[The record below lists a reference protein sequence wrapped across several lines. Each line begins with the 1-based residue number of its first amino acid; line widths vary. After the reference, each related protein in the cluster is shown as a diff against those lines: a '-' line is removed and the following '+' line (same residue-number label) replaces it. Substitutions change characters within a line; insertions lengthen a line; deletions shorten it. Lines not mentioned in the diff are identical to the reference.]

1 MSRSIYRLRS
11 LLQYSCLPASPT
23 MQIFPLPRLN
33 ATIPPDLDVDK
44 VAKDWMA
51 AFVKS
56 IEAADVEGTM
66 ALFNADSVHWRDML
80 ALTWDFRTF
89 HGATSIS
96 TFLTDRLPIVK
107 PSNFRIKEQ
116 SLQPLAPDL
125 TWICITFDFDT
136 HIGAAS
142 GIVRLVPQTT
152 GAWKAYLMYTNLEQ
166 LTGFPEKIGDLR
178 HSAADRG
185 TWSQDRANGLEFVEG
200 DPVVLIIGAG
210 HSGLDLAARLKY
222 LDIRTLVIEKNPRI
236 GDNWRNRYDALCL
249 HDPVWYD
256 HMPYMPLVEL
266 YAALRRLLANWL
278 EHYADSLELDVWTS
292 STVTNAR
299 PNAAGSW
306 DVIIDRAGKD
316 RVFKVKHV
324 VFATGF
330 GGGAA
335 NFPSYPGM
343 DIFKG
348 EMLHSTQQK
357 RALDHTGKR
366 VVVIGACTS
375 AHDIAADYA
384 SHGVDVTMYQRG
396 STYVMSTENGLVSLM
411 RPTYWEGGPPTDVAD
426 RNSASLPFFAVGE
439 LHQRRTAGIAQADKK
454 LLDGLHARGFRT
466 NLGIMDTGIGLLA
479 YERAGGYYPDVG
491 ASQMLIDGKIK
502 LKNDSQIASFTP
514 TGLKF
519 DDGSELSAD
528 VVVFA
533 TGLGDARGTVRE
545 VCGDAV
551 ADRCK
556 RIWGLNAEGEV
567 NGAWRDLG
575 VPGLW
580 YMMGNLQ
587 LARFHSKH
595 VALRMCFCFYSFLD
609 HIAGADFGE
618 EIKAMEEGLFGER
631 YAAVDQKYGDRVQ

>member
-1 MSRSIYRLRS
+1 
-11 LLQYSCLPASPT
+11 
-23 MQIFPLPRLN
+23 MQIFPLPTLERLN

-51 AFVKS
+51 AFGKS
-56 IEAADVEGTM
+56 IEAADVAGTM
-66 ALFNADSVHWRDML
+66 ALFNVDSVHWRDML

-96 TFLTDRLPIVK
+96 TFLADRLPIVK
-107 PSNFRIKEQ
+107 PSNFRINEQ

-125 TWICITFDFDT
+125 TWICIAFDFDT

-142 GIVRLVPQTT
+142 GIVRLVPQSSGT
-152 GAWKAYLMYTNLEQ
+152 WKAYLMYTNLEQ

-185 TWSQDRANGLEFVEG
+185 TWAQDRANGLEFTEG

-222 LDIRTLVIEKNPRI
+222 LDVRTLVIEKNSRI

-256 HMPYMPLVEL
+256 HMPYMPFPSTWPI
-266 YAALRRLLANWL
+266 YTPAKKLANWL

-292 STVTNAR
+292 STVSSAH

-306 DVIIDRAGKD
+306 DVIINRAGKD

-324 VFATGF
+324 VFATGM

-335 NFPSYPGM
+335 NFPFYPGM
-343 DIFKG
+343 ESFQG
-348 EMLHSTQQK
+348 EILHSTQHK
-357 RALDHTGKR
+357 RAQDHAGKR

-375 AHDIAADYA
+375 AHDIAADYS
-384 SHGVDVTMYQRG
+384 SHGIDVTMYQRS
-396 STYVMSTENGLVSLM
+396 STYVMSTQNGLMALM
-411 RPTYWEGGPPTDVAD
+411 RPMYWEGGPPTDIAD
-426 RNSASLPFFAVGE
+426 RNSASLPPLVFVE
-439 LHQRRTAGIAQADKK
+439 LHQRLTAGIAAADKE
-454 LLDGLHARGFRT
+454 LLDGLHGCGFRT
-466 NLGIMDTGIGLLA
+466 NTGIMDTGPGLLA
-479 YERAGGYYPDVG
+479 YERGGGYYLNVG

-514 TGLKF
+514 AGLKF
-519 DDGSELSAD
+519 DDGSELPAD

-533 TGLGDARGTVRE
+533 TGLSDARDTVRK

-551 ADRCK
+551 ADRCG

-595 VALRMCFCFYSFLD
+595 VALQ
-609 HIAGADFGE
+609 
-618 EIKAMEEGLFGER
+618 IKAMEEGLFGER
-631 YAAVDQKYGDRVQ
+631 YAAVDQD